1 MAAPPAARV
10 RRFPVPAA
18 LCGAALLAF
27 AMLANAV
34 HAAALQISPI
44 RIDMPT
50 APGAGALTLRNQGD
64 TPIHAQVRVFRW
76 TQSGLD
82 DVLEPADTVV
92 ASPPIVRIAPGEE
105 QLVRV
110 VHPHAAPSAG
120 ETTYRLLID
129 ELPQSGP
136 RPATGVRVQLRYSVP
151 VFVGTPEG
159 MPPTLQ
165 FTLRQDGEQWR
176 LEARNA
182 GNRHAQISDVTL
194 VAPNGAKIA
203 VTRGLLGYALAGSGR
218 RWALPT
224 DNRISPS
231 ASWRLEASVNG
242 ARITAALRVAA
253 RGDAGSAD
261 AR

>member
-1 MAAPPAARV
+1 
-10 RRFPVPAA
+10 
-18 LCGAALLAF
+18 
-27 AMLANAV
+27 MLASAA
-34 HAAALQISPI
+34 HGAALQISPI

-50 APGAGALTLRNQGD
+50 APGAGALILRNQGD

-82 DVLEPADTVV
+82 DVLEPTDTVV

-110 VHPHAAPSAG
+110 VHPHTAASAA
-120 ETTYRLLID
+120 ETSYRLLID

-136 RPATGVRVQLRYSVP
+136 PAAGVRVQLRYSVP
-151 VFVGTPEG
+151 VFVGTPQG
-159 MPPTLQ
+159 IPPALQ
-165 FTLRQDGEQWR
+165 FTLRQDSAQWR
-176 LEARNA
+176 LEARNG

-194 VAPNGAKIA
+194 VAQSGAKLA

-218 RWALPT
+218 QWALPA
-224 DNRISPS
+224 DYRISPS
-231 ASWRLEASVNG
+231 TSWRLEASVNG
-242 ARITAALRVAA
+242 VRITAAVRVAA
-253 RGDAGSAD
+253 PGEAGSAD